1 MNPSAT
7 TETQRVLV
15 VGRSPSVLVDTV
27 DILRRKGYS
36 ADATNQFDRVLDD
49 YDVTDIDILVF
60 GGMVPPDTRQS
71 LREQISARNG
81 HVRFVQGLAGI
92 AGLIAAQVDSITST
106 GDAHDSRVTY
116 DEARRTVQ
124 VSLDKPAHVR
134 VEAWWATSFT
144 PPEPRS
150 TSTQVADEQLAAGLH
165 LIPLPAQIPSEAS
178 FAAVSVGSIVHVFTV
193 GAMPHAVLRAV
204 PTSGAAAGGAAPPP
218 SSSALPPVR
227 AVTTHSD
234 NRPSP

>member
-1 MNPSAT
+1 MNPSAN

-60 GGMVPPDTRQS
+60 GGMVPPDTKQS

-81 HVRFVQGLAGI
+81 HVTFVQGLAGI

-106 GDAHDSRVTY
+106 GDAQDSRVTY
-116 DEARRTVQ
+116 DEARRAVLL
-124 VSLDKPAHVR
+124 SLSQPAR
-134 VEAWWATSFT
+134 VTIEAWWATSFT
-144 PPEPRS
+144 PPEPTS
-150 TSTQVADEQLAAGLH
+150 TSSEVADEQLAAGLH
-165 LIPLPAQIPSEAS
+165 LIQLPAYVPSEAS
-178 FAAVSVGSIVHVFTV
+178 FAAVRVGSIVHVFTV
-193 GAMPHAVLRAV
+193 GAMPQAVLRMV
-204 PTSGAAAGGAAPPP
+204 PTSAAAGAAPSP
-218 SSSALPPVR
+218 SGSELPPVR
-227 AVTTHSD
+227 AMTTHGQELA
-234 NRPSP
+234 